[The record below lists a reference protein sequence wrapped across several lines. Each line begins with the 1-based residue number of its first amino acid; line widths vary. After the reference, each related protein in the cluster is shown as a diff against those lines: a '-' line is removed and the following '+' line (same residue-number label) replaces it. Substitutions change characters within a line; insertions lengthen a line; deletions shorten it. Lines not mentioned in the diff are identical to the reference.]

1 MKHHRGPTALLLLIV
16 ITTLILLWPLESRIE
31 KQLTTLHKSKA
42 AQADLT
48 GLPSIYRFLQLAG
61 LNALLADVLWMKADA
76 LFESTSW
83 WEMAPVMEATVK
95 VDPHF
100 TLAWRVLAWHYG
112 WNMFIAEPGRIKR
125 EQWLQKAA
133 DSYQEGTK
141 QNPKDYDLW
150 WDACFFYMD
159 KVRQYDKAEE
169 FLDRAHKNFPN
180 RLDTIER
187 CRQRL
192 YERTWQVDKAVAV
205 IKDILKK
212 RPDDLIAKRD
222 LEWWT
227 KIGWGT
233 EAGPDINWRWVLE
246 VKENGVR
253 KSRDL
258 PAFVNPFEGT
268 VVDIP
273 PWRDKRALGT
283 DYIDPN
289 WIPDLSRY
297 SLESVQMI
305 LQSRPDLAVMWQKA
319 HPEVPL
325 PAGILGKAMPVHTFT
340 PPKTAAPPSTGRL
353 PGEEMR
359 KRMMQRRSEMRGR
372 RAEMRARRGLGGPG
386 RSAPGGPK
394 GGPGA
399 PAPAKNPAD
408 GK

>member
-16 ITTLILLWPLESRIE
+16 MATLILLWPLESSIE

-42 AQADLT
+42 SQVSLT

-83 WEMAPVMEATVK
+83 WEMAPVVEATVK

-100 TLAWRVLAWHYG
+100 SLAWRVLAWHYG
-112 WNMFIAEPGRIKR
+112 WNMFIAAPTKIERDM
-125 EQWLQKAA
+125 WSQKAE
-133 DSYQEGTK
+133 DTYQAGTE

-169 FLDRAHKNFPN
+169 FLYRAHKNFPN
-180 RLDTIER
+180 RLDSIER

-212 RPDDLIAKRD
+212 RPDDIIAKRD

-233 EAGPDINWRWVLE
+233 KAGPDINWRWMLE

-253 KSRDL
+253 KTRDL
-258 PAFVNPFEGT
+258 PWYRNPFEGT
-268 VVDIP
+268 VVKSP
-273 PWRDKRALGT
+273 PWRDWNAPEYMNPK
-283 DYIDPN
+283 
-289 WIPDLSRY
+289 WIPDLSVSKTHLSLFFTLRY
-297 SLESVQMI
+297 S
-305 LQSRPDLAVMWQKA
+305 
-319 HPEVPL
+319 
-325 PAGILGKAMPVHTFT
+325 
-340 PPKTAAPPSTGRL
+340 
-353 PGEEMR
+353 
-359 KRMMQRRSEMRGR
+359 
-372 RAEMRARRGLGGPG
+372 
-386 RSAPGGPK
+386 
-394 GGPGA
+394 
-399 PAPAKNPAD
+399 
-408 GK
+408 